1 MMAMDVGVDSDE
13 DAKDS
18 IAAIFEWFDSEN
30 KGYITTGQLRW
41 LFLDITI
48 KVRIKSWA
56 LIV

>member
-30 KGYITTGQLRW
+30 KGYITTGQLR
-41 LFLDITI
+41 
-48 KVRIKSWA
+48 
-56 LIV
+56 